1 MKVKD
6 VFFSLGI
13 FTLKNGEQIRFSEDK
28 WLGNQ
33 SLMVQYPSLY
43 QIVWQ
48 KSGTIAK
55 VFSLVRL
62 NVSFR
67 RALVGHNMVLWHNLI
82 LVVI

>member
-43 QIVWQ
+43 QIVRQ
-48 KSGTIAK
+48 KSATIAN
-55 VFSLVRL
+55 VFIYVLL
-62 NVSFR
+62 NVSFVE
-67 RALVGHNMVLWHNLI
+67 L
-82 LVVI
+82 